1 MKRIVLILSI
11 LLLVCGP
18 AAASSPDAGGAELDM
33 KEYLFGHLGDSYG
46 WHITTINGHHIT
58 IPLPCIVIDGGVH
71 IFSSAALEHGI
82 EHGGEHGEA
91 HGRYRLAGPG
101 EAHEGKIVRIS
112 DGTRPLDLSITKNVA
127 AMMFAAALLVVLV
140 LLCARWYRR
149 HDVLKEKPT
158 GIAALLEPVIV
169 MINDE
174 VIKDAVGP
182 EYRKYSPY
190 LLTAFFFIL
199 INNLLGIVPFFPG
212 GANVT
217 GNIAVTFVMALCT
230 FLAVNLFG
238 NKHYY
243 KDIFWPDVPIFLKA
257 IPIMPIIEIMG
268 MFTKPIS
275 LMIRLFANMLAGH
288 IMLLSTVAVIFL
300 TASMGVVLN
309 GSMSVVSVLFG
320 VFLDCLEVLVAFI
333 QAYVFTM
340 LSSVF
345 IGLAHQDGHGN

>member
-1 MKRIVLILSI
+1 
-11 LLLVCGP
+11 
-18 AAASSPDAGGAELDM
+18 
-33 KEYLFGHLGDSYG
+33 
-46 WHITTINGHHIT
+46 
-58 IPLPCIVIDGGVH
+58 
-71 IFSSAALEHGI
+71 
-82 EHGGEHGEA
+82 
-91 HGRYRLAGPG
+91 
-101 EAHEGKIVRIS
+101 
-112 DGTRPLDLSITKNVA
+112 
-127 AMMFAAALLVVLV
+127 
-140 LLCARWYRR
+140 
-149 HDVLKEKPT
+149 
-158 GIAALLEPVIV
+158 
-169 MINDE
+169 
-174 VIKDAVGP
+174 
-182 EYRKYSPY
+182 
-190 LLTAFFFIL
+190 
-199 INNLLGIVPFFPG
+199 
-212 GANVT
+212 
-217 GNIAVTFVMALCT
+217 MALCT

-345 IGLAHQDGHGN
+345 IGLAHQDGHSN